1 MAVLNGR
8 SAHWAA
14 SAWIKYSSSAR
25 RTCGGFFPPMRRITI
40 RRARTWH
47 YTKMRLRTDRSNDLA
62 PLSAFRSWLDC
73 TINTSGCNFRKG
85 QVARANKR
93 FVETKTLEAA
103 ELPDTP
109 SHAPALHPPAD
120 FGDKCHPRIGT
131 SRRASR

>member
-1 MAVLNGR
+1 MGYR
-8 SAHWAA
+8 ESREYAA
-14 SAWIKYSSSAR
+14 DAEAICEA
-25 RTCGGFFPPMRRITI
+25 
-40 RRARTWH
+40 
-47 YTKMRLRTDRSNDLA
+47 
-62 PLSAFRSWLDC
+62 
-73 TINTSGCNFRKG
+73 
-85 QVARANKR
+85 VARANKR